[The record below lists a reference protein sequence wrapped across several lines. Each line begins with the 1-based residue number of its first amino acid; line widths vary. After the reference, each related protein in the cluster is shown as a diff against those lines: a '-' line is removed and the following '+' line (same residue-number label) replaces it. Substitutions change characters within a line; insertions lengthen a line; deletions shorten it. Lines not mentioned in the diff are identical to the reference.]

1 LPEAASLALVP
12 IVFALTVFGPGFLIV
27 RRASWT
33 PLETA
38 TASLALSILLVGL
51 ISFGFGIAWV
61 PFAGRAVLLAG
72 CAVATIVA
80 APAVAD
86 RLRRDAPARGA
97 LAWFGLLAAWG
108 VSLQAL
114 VRNYS
119 GGNIVY
125 DWLDHYERAKF
136 FLGWQPLDKLFSGAL
151 LPARPPLMNAFAA
164 QILAM
169 TSSRFAGFQLTAAL
183 LGLLAW
189 FPILLV
195 ARLFVPGRAA
205 GAGGGENN
213 AGRGLPRIVA
223 IALMFQPMFLQNVS
237 YSWTRMT
244 AVFFVL
250 AAVGFYVEG
259 WRRGDAARTLFAF
272 VCGAAAILTHYS
284 SAPYILFLALH
295 QLFFVLPGRQ
305 RPWRELAAFMLAGTA
320 VLLPWVAWAGSV
332 YGGGTILSAGLASS
346 GKPLPGVGANL
357 VKAALNLRDTFI
369 PPLLRDV
376 PRNADELAFGWGRL
390 RDEAFL
396 MYQGNLPLA
405 LGSLGAVLLA
415 LEAIRAWRARRVRAA
430 SSAASAAFPSRTPR
444 PDAWRFWVAL
454 AAFVIVIGIG
464 VQGGREP
471 LGLAHTAQQP
481 LVMIGVAFL
490 AARFGSWPRRLRAL
504 AAAGLLADAGLG
516 ILLHFWL
523 QSYPLDLP
531 NDWRGPLGVTF
542 RDLTRMVA
550 GWNWG
555 DKIGGRHRFV
565 ADVLGTAAW
574 IPWVVAGTI
583 FVAGAISLLRLVPSE
598 SASPAPHS

>member
-27 RRASWT
+27 RRAGWT

-38 TASLALSILLVGL
+38 TASLALSILFVGL

-61 PFAGRAVLLAG
+61 PFAGRAGLLAA
-72 CAVATIVA
+72 CALATLA
-80 APAVAD
+80 AGPAVALL
-86 RLRRDAPARGA
+86 LRRDAHARCA
-97 LAWFGLLAAWG
+97 LAWFAILALWG

-136 FLGWQPLDKLFSGAL
+136 FCGWQPLDKLFSGAL

-164 QILAM
+164 QILAL
-169 TSSRFAGFQLTAAL
+169 TSSRFAGYQLTAAL
-183 LGLLAW
+183 LGLVAY

-195 ARLFVPGRAA
+195 ARLFATGSAA
-205 GAGGGENN
+205 
-213 AGRGLPRIVA
+213 RGLPRIVA
-223 IALMFQPMFLQNVS
+223 IVLMFQPMFLQNVS
-237 YSWTRMT
+237 YSWTRLT

-259 WRRGDAARTLFAF
+259 WRRGDVTRTIFAF

-295 QLFFVLPGRQ
+295 HLFFVLPGRA
-305 RPWRELAAFMLAGTA
+305 RPWRELAAIGLLGTA
-320 VLLPWVAWAGSV
+320 VLAPWILWAGSV

-346 GKPLPGVGANL
+346 GKPLPTAAGNL
-357 VKAALNLRDTFI
+357 AKAALNLRDTFV
-369 PPLLRDV
+369 PPLLRTV
-376 PRNADELAFGWGRL
+376 PRNPDEIAWGWGRL

-396 MYQGNLPLA
+396 MYQGNLPFA
-405 LGSLGAVLLA
+405 LGSLGVLLLA
-415 LEAIRAWRARRVRAA
+415 FEAVRTWKPRRD
-430 SSAASAAFPSRTPR
+430 RTR
-444 PDAWRFWVAL
+444 PDSWRFWSAL
-454 AAFVIVIGIG
+454 AAFVIVTGIG
-464 VQGGREP
+464 VQGSREP

-481 LVMIGVAFL
+481 LVMIGVALF
-490 AARFGSWPRRLRAL
+490 AARFGTWPRWLRRL
-504 AAAGLLADAGLG
+504 AAAGFIADAGLG
-516 ILLHFWL
+516 VLLHFWL

-531 NDWRGPLGVTF
+531 SDWRGPLGLTY
-542 RDLTRMVA
+542 RDLTRLVA

-555 DKIGGRHRFV
+555 DKVAGQHRFI
-565 ADVLGTAAW
+565 ADVLGAAVG
-574 IPWVVAGTI
+574 IPWVVAAMVFIAATI
-583 FVAGAISLLRLVPSE
+583 ALLRLAWRDGE
-598 SASPAPHS
+598 SPAPHS